1 MPTGQRMKSWEIA
14 GRSRGRGHAAPRL
27 AEEPLPHRLRWYLAV
42 AAATFIAAALVH
54 RGILLQGYQHARA
67 FLAESIIAAVL
78 LAGLVVSLVAP
89 HRTRT
94 AALAAL
100 GFALLGVI
108 AGLIA
113 ITAGVGPQS
122 TPDLVY
128 HILIVLLLAAGLAEA
143 ARQPQSDEAH
153 RPWHHESDYS
163 MGRHGRPS

>member
-1 MPTGQRMKSWEIA
+1 M
-14 GRSRGRGHAAPRL
+14 
-27 AEEPLPHRLRWYLAV
+27 PHRLRWYLAV
-42 AAATFIAAALVH
+42 AATTFAVAALVH
-54 RGILLQGYQHARA
+54 RGILLRGYQHPRA
-67 FLAESIIAAVL
+67 FIAESIIAAVL
-78 LAGLVVSLVAP
+78 FAGLIVSLVVP
-89 HRTRT
+89 RWTRI
-94 AALAAL
+94 AALVAL
-100 GFALLGVI
+100 GFALLGII